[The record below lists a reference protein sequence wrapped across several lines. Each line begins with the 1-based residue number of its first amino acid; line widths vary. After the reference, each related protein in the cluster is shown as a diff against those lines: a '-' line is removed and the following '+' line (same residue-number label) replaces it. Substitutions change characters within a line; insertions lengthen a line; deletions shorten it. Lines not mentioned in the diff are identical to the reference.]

1 MVAMDHTHRFD
12 GKSDIYEKIRPA
24 YADGLFAYFADTL
37 HIPAD
42 SVVADIGAGTGI
54 FTKQLLSC
62 GYTVFAVEPNR
73 DMREKAEKALS
84 DNARFHSVCGTATDT
99 TLPAGSVDLV
109 TAAQA
114 FHWFPPE
121 EFRRECRRILR
132 PDGMVMLVYNSRDKE
147 ADCTKALAE
156 VYRTYNPT
164 FHDYSNGISDEKCR
178 AFFDG
183 ACDVYRAD
191 NRQIYD
197 RQGYI
202 DRALSSSYSLKEGD
216 ESFAAYV
223 NALGDI
229 FDRYATDGH
238 ITVPTDTVAYIGK
251 V

>member
-73 DMREKAEKALS
+73 DMREKAERALS

-121 EFRRECRRILR
+121 EFRWECRRILR

-223 NALGDI
+223 KALGDI
-229 FDRYATDGH
+229 FDSYATDGR